1 MSNVKVDRDSIQEMI
16 ERNDNCTMNFKLA
29 LSFKFKQ
36 VFQEFDPCVFPIFS
50 QRNFL
55 NY

>member
-1 MSNVKVDRDSIQEMI
+1 MSNVKVYRDSIQEKI
-16 ERNDNCTMNFKLA
+16 ERNDSSGMNFKLA

-50 QRNFL
+50 QRNFP